1 MSLGERLKTLRESRE
16 LSKSA
21 LAEKISLHYSQI
33 GRYER
38 DEANPSADMLKK
50 LANELNVTT
59 DFLMNGTSED
69 MANDSIQDKTLL
81 NQFKRIS
88 NLNSENRMIVTELI
102 DAFLFKQEMKNKLAI

>member
-1 MSLGERLKTLRESRE
+1 MGLGERLKVLREAKG

-21 LAEKISLHYSQI
+21 LAEKIQLHYSQI

-38 DEANPSADMLKK
+38 DEASPSADMLKK

-59 DFLMNGTSED
+59 DYIMNGTSDD

-88 NLNSENRMIVTELI
+88 ALNPENRMIVVELI
-102 DAFLFKQEMKNKLAI
+102 DAFLFKQEMKNKLA

>member
-1 MSLGERLKTLRESRE
+1 MSLGERLKELREAKG

-21 LAEKISLHYSQI
+21 LAEKIQLHYSQI

-38 DEANPSADMLKK
+38 NEASPSSDMLKK

-59 DFLMNGTSED
+59 DYIMNGTSDD

-88 NLNSENRMIVTELI
+88 ALNTENRRIVTELI
-102 DAFLFKQEMKNKLAI
+102 DAFLFKQEMKNKLA